1 MPLPTFNASKHHFG
15 LGGKGYLITGGYR
28 MDPQRESSPGEFGGD
43 TDLIGPSARARWTQD
58 DFSGGAFNE
67 NFATDPA
74 MISDSQNMLP
84 SQVEN
89 SCRTVPPLVYF
100 SAPGHI
106 DAASALGIFSTG
118 GKRIAVLDSDRIR
131 TWNADTGAAIEVFDA
146 TRTMSAAAHD
156 PTDNKLYVI
165 VRKVSDGIPQL
176 VSVKADY
183 SGLDLI
189 KEFPATAPEVARGM
203 AVTAGRDIV
212 AAMDK
217 TLYSLDVNDD
227 RDDATI
233 LRIGRLPG
241 VWRDAVTYNGLTY
254 ILTTDGEQLTQV
266 VAWDGTQILPVTEF
280 PYNFLGKCI
289 GVYGGRIYV
298 GGSAADISGTARF
311 AEFYEITGSS
321 LRLVKTWSNEARA
334 SEYVNCP
341 TQIYDL
347 QVHEGLLWL
356 AMDKNMLVSYDL
368 TRDGLWNRHMI
379 IGSDV
384 TVSGTVERRLI
395 VDGVPGPVRKEK
407 WKHTYTG
414 EALYAKF
421 LLSTREK
428 LVAWCAEQD
437 GGPGSRGFYRIATS
451 NADLTASDPDTDY
464 VSFIETSDF
473 VPEPDQKKRWA
484 KLRVLT
490 RYLPAPT
497 LKVSQDGGDSWTAIT
512 GTSSSG
518 NVLIFTDFDLSDLD
532 PSEAI
537 RYEVSFDKQSEVAYT
552 ELIAMTTS
560 FVALDSGKYGWS
572 FTINGAD
579 NVEQLDGT
587 MLAQDGDE
595 LRAALRG
602 FFQSKETLTYTDLD
616 GNAYSVYVSAL
627 SESQPFIDAAQDARE
642 AYFNV
647 TLTEI

>member
-1 MPLPTFNASKHHFG
+1 MTLPTFSSTKHHFG

-28 MDPQRESSPGEFGGD
+28 MDPQRESAPSDSGGE

-84 SQVEN
+84 SQIEN
-89 SCRTVPPLVYF
+89 SVRTVPPLVYF
-100 SAPGHI
+100 SPPGHI
-106 DAASALGIFSTG
+106 DAVSALGMFSTG
-118 GKRIAVLDSDRIR
+118 GKRIAVLDSDKIR
-131 TWNADTGAAIEVFDA
+131 TWNAETGAFIEVLDPGN
-146 TRTMSAAAHD
+146 TMYAAAHD

-165 VRKVSDGIPQL
+165 VRRNSDGIPQL
-176 VSVKADY
+176 RSVKADY

-189 KEFPATAPEVARGM
+189 KTMDASVPEVARGM
-203 AVTAGRDIV
+203 AVTAGRDII
-212 AAMDK
+212 AAMDR

-227 RDDATI
+227 RDDATV

-241 VWRDAVTYNGLTY
+241 TWRDSVTYNGLTY

-298 GGSAADISGTARF
+298 GGSAADITGVARF

-321 LRLVKTWSNEARA
+321 LRLVKTWSSEARA
-334 SEYVNCP
+334 ADYLNCP

-368 TRDGLWNRHMI
+368 TRDGLWNRHTI

-384 TVSGTVERRLI
+384 TVSGTIDRFDHGGSL
-395 VDGVPGPVRKEK
+395 PVKQK
-407 WKHTYTG
+407 WKHTYSG

-421 LLSTREK
+421 LISTREK

-437 GGPGSRGFYRIATS
+437 GGPASRGFYRIATS
-451 NADLTASDPDTDY
+451 NTDLTDTTPDTSY
-464 VSFIETSDF
+464 TSFIETSDF

-490 RYLPAPT
+490 RFSPNPT
-497 LKVSQDGGDSWTAIT
+497 LKVSQDGGGSWTTVT

-518 NVLIFTDFDLSDLD
+518 TGAFLVFTDFDLSALD
-532 PSEAI
+532 ASESI
-537 RYEVSFDKQSEVAYT
+537 RYEISFAKTTVSYT
-552 ELIAMTTS
+552 ELIAFTTS
-560 FVALDSGKYGWS
+560 YVSLDSGKYGWN

-587 MLAQDGDE
+587 MLSQATSE
-595 LRAALRG
+595 IRTALRG
-602 FFQSKETLTYTDLD
+602 FFQSKETLVYTDLD
-616 GNAYSVYVSAL
+616 GTAYDVYLSGL
-627 SESQPFIDAAQDARE
+627 SESQPFIDAAQANRE

-647 TLTEI
+647 ALTEI